1 MMTTKEVMAK
11 YYGTYGTGDYATV
24 PFSKDAVFESVLGRF
39 EGRENV
45 VKHLIE
51 GHAGGA
57 VKEKLTPVRI
67 LIDGNRAAVE
77 VDAELSFAQDIP
89 DFPFGTA
96 KKGESVVV
104 KFAAFYETKNDEIAH
119 VTVYRF

>member
-11 YYGTYGTGDYATV
+11 YYEKYGTGDYATV

-77 VDAELSFAQDIP
+77 VDAELSLRKISPISPSALRRK
-89 DFPFGTA
+89 A
-96 KKGESVVV
+96 
-104 KFAAFYETKNDEIAH
+104 NLWW
-119 VTVYRF
+119 